1 MIFGYQAIEF
11 PFSNYIPALAG
22 AILFFTGGR
31 VFLTTGW
38 QEIKAKQPG
47 MMALIAMA
55 LIVAFGYSATLTAFE
70 IAGSPIAGMDFWWE
84 LASLVTIMLLGHWI
98 EMSSIMKAQNSMENL
113 AALLPNTADLI
124 DGEQIT
130 RVPRTSLE
138 VGDIVLV
145 RPGSSVPA
153 DGLIVQGSS
162 RVNESMVTGESAEVE
177 KTEGDVVIAG
187 TINASAAKL
196 GQGALTVRVT
206 AVGSD
211 TLVAGI
217 MRLVAEAQES
227 KSKVQAL
234 ADKAAGWLFYLALA
248 SAAITAIVWT
258 ILGTQTLDFV
268 LERVVT
274 VLVIACPHA
283 LGLAIPLVTA
293 ITTAKAARSGLLI
306 RNRIDFE
313 SARRA
318 DVVLFDK
325 TGTLTTGKR
334 SILAVKLAQRSE
346 LATTDDLLALAAAV
360 ETKSEHVLGEAIV
373 REANLRALRMPTIG
387 DFRSQ
392 SGFGVSAQ
400 WDGSD
405 VLIGGPQ
412 MLTANKIELAVQ
424 DLVAV
429 AEANEKG
436 NTVVYVVVDQKPA
449 GFIEFGDQIRETAA
463 EAVYQLQRMRVRVAM
478 VTGDATGVANA
489 VAKDVG
495 IEEVFAEVLPAGK
508 SEIVKKLQA
517 DGSVVAFVGDGIN
530 DAPALAG
537 ADVGFAIGGGTDV
550 AFDSAG
556 LVLVTS
562 DPIAVPAAL
571 RLAKRSVTKMRQNL
585 FWAAGYNLV
594 AIPLAA
600 GALMPLGLVLSPAI
614 GAVLMSLSTIIVA
627 ANAQLLRR

>member
-1 MIFGYQAIEF
+1 
-11 PFSNYIPALAG
+11 
-22 AILFFTGGR
+22 
-31 VFLTTGW
+31 
-38 QEIKAKQPG
+38 
-47 MMALIAMA
+47 
-55 LIVAFGYSATLTAFE
+55 
-70 IAGSPIAGMDFWWE
+70 
-84 LASLVTIMLLGHWI
+84 
-98 EMSSIMKAQNSMENL
+98 
-113 AALLPNTADLI
+113 
-124 DGEQIT
+124 
-130 RVPRTSLE
+130 
-138 VGDIVLV
+138 
-145 RPGSSVPA
+145 
-153 DGLIVQGSS
+153 
-162 RVNESMVTGESAEVE
+162 MVTGESAEVE

-234 ADKAAGWLFYLALA
+234 ADRAAGWLFYLALA

-258 ILGTQTLDFV
+258 MLGTQTPDFV

-334 SILAVKLAQRSE
+334 SILAVKLAQKSE
-346 LATTDDLLALAAAV
+346 LASADDLLALAAAV
-360 ETKSEHVLGEAIV
+360 ETKSEHVLGESIV
-373 REANLRALRMPTIG
+373 REASFRALRLPAIS
-387 DFRSQ
+387 DFRAQ
-392 SGFGVSAQ
+392 SGFGVSAN
-400 WDGSD
+400 WDGSE

-424 DLVAV
+424 DLVSV

-436 NTVVYVVVDQKPA
+436 NTVVYVVIDQKPV

-489 VAKDVG
+489 VAKEIG
-495 IEEVFAEVLPAGK
+495 IDEVFAEVLPAGK

-537 ADVGFAIGGGTDV
+537 ADVGFAVGGGTDV

-562 DPIAVPAAL
+562 DPVAVPAAL